1 MRSSELAQLAGV
13 TVRTLR
19 HYHRIGLLPE
29 PPRSAG
35 GYRRYDAG
43 DLVRLLRITRM
54 AALGVPLSALPALL
68 DDPTAAE
75 ELLDELDRQAAAEIE
90 RLTARRA
97 GIAALRRSGAPPDLS
112 PELSARRSSPGEIPA
127 DMARYEHELLIL
139 LGHLLGHDG
148 PAGLA
153 ALFGAADRELAA
165 SAPLTARFYALDSD
179 TPEEEIASL
188 ADALVADLKPAMARL
203 AGLFPLDRQAAVL
216 LDQLNER
223 ALRPVQ
229 HRVLRRVQQRLTRP
243 GGD

>member
-1 MRSSELAQLAGV
+1 
-13 TVRTLR
+13 
-19 HYHRIGLLPE
+19 
-29 PPRSAG
+29 
-35 GYRRYDAG
+35 
-43 DLVRLLRITRM
+43 M

-153 ALFGAADRELAA
+153 ALFGAADR
-165 SAPLTARFYALDSD
+165 SWP
-179 TPEEEIASL
+179 
-188 ADALVADLKPAMARL
+188 
-203 AGLFPLDRQAAVL
+203 
-216 LDQLNER
+216 
-223 ALRPVQ
+223 RP
-229 HRVLRRVQQRLTRP
+229 HR
-243 GGD
+243 